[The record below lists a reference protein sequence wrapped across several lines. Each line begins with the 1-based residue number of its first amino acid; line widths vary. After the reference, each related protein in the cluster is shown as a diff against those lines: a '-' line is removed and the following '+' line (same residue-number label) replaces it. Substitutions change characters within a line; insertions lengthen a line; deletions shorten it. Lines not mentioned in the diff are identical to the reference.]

1 MSTDCVKEK
10 YYAVRIGRKNGNIG
24 VYFALYDLYVHLNI
38 WTPALYNTQKEARSA
53 RREILSYCG
62 HKDVFV
68 VRVELKEVK

>member
-10 YYAVRIGRKNGNIG
+10 YYAVRIGRRSGKGKQRA
-24 VYFALYDLYVHLNI
+24 YFSIISLACD
-38 WTPALYNTQKEARSA
+38 TPALYHTQQEARSA

-68 VRVELKEVK
+68 VRVELKEAKT